1 MCSFGWM
8 KIFVF
13 ILRKNG
19 KKKITLNNCVFYKQ
33 LRVASLGLYSI
44 GFGFILDTTFRVFW
58 RGSVVLHGKESQ
70 VIYYV
75 SNSLML
81 QSEGEIHHQIID
93 ITALIFSHGK
103 QLCNYCVI
111 VFSEM

>member
-1 MCSFGWM
+1 MGEWKFLFLFWERM
-8 KIFVF
+8 E
-13 ILRKNG
+13 
-19 KKKITLNNCVFYKQ
+19 KKITLNNCVFYRQ

-58 RGSVVLHGKESQ
+58 RGPVVLHGKESQ
-70 VIYYV
+70 LIYYV

-81 QSEGEIHHQIID
+81 QSEGEIQHQIID